1 MGRTYRHNNKYG
13 EDSKYKK
20 EKYLQ
25 EQKNRFKRRVEE
37 DTPNRRE
44 EKQERRGRDD

>member
-1 MGRTYRHNNKYG
+1 MGRTYRHNKDG

-25 EQKNRFKRRVEE
+25 EQKKRLKRRVEE
-37 DTPNRRE
+37 DAPKERQ
-44 EKQERRGRDD
+44 EKRGRDD